1 MKSKSR
7 VAVMAGTM
15 MVIAMM
21 PVMPNY
27 IAAGTTHEAYAAA
40 QTYNEERT
48 ASYEEKAVDIVA
60 YAQGKQETLKEESIF
75 KGKAVATDTDYLA
88 VMQEPDDDSE
98 VAGKLF
104 EYNIADVIEQDN
116 GWTKITSG
124 NLTGYVP
131 TDALCFDDEAESVAR
146 LETEVSAAPV
156 GSEAVVYA
164 SYDSDAAVTG
174 TFTADE
180 SAVPVS
186 RIGEYVKILKSDE
199 STGYVLADA
208 VTIDYGFEC
217 GMTVEEEE
225 ARKAT
230 EEAARQAAEEAA
242 RKAAEEEAARKAA
255 EEALRQQIIAR
266 TIAGTDFTY
275 NPTMA
280 VSDDD
285 LWVLACIID
294 WEAGWEP
301 YEGKLAVANV
311 ILNRV
316 RSERYPDTVS
326 DVVYARGQ
334 FGGVMS
340 GGSISARFEQR
351 LAAGPRTD
359 ECMEAALEALSG
371 KNNIGD
377 FTAFNG
383 SDVINYAALSD
394 YAIIGGH
401 CFY

>member
-164 SYDSDAAVTG
+164 SYDTDAAVTG

-225 ARKAT
+225 ARKAA
-230 EEAARQAAEEAA
+230 EEAARQ
-242 RKAAEEEAARKAA
+242 AA

-316 RSERYPDTVS
+316 RSARYPDTVS

>member
-186 RIGEYVKILKSDE
+186 RIGEYVKILKADE

-225 ARKAT
+225 
-230 EEAARQAAEEAA
+230 
-242 RKAAEEEAARKAA
+242 ARKAA

-316 RSERYPDTVS
+316 RSARYPDTVS

>member
-164 SYDSDAAVTG
+164 SYDTDAAVTG

-225 ARKAT
+225 ARKA
-230 EEAARQAAEEAA
+230 AEEA
-242 RKAAEEEAARKAA
+242 AARKAA

-316 RSERYPDTVS
+316 RSARYPDTVS

>member
-1 MKSKSR
+1 
-7 VAVMAGTM
+7 
-15 MVIAMM
+15 
-21 PVMPNY
+21 
-27 IAAGTTHEAYAAA
+27 
-40 QTYNEERT
+40 
-48 ASYEEKAVDIVA
+48 
-60 YAQGKQETLKEESIF
+60 
-75 KGKAVATDTDYLA
+75 
-88 VMQEPDDDSE
+88 
-98 VAGKLF
+98 
-104 EYNIADVIEQDN
+104 
-116 GWTKITSG
+116 
-124 NLTGYVP
+124 
-131 TDALCFDDEAESVAR
+131 
-146 LETEVSAAPV
+146 
-156 GSEAVVYA
+156 
-164 SYDSDAAVTG
+164 
-174 TFTADE
+174 
-180 SAVPVS
+180 
-186 RIGEYVKILKSDE
+186 
-199 STGYVLADA
+199 
-208 VTIDYGFEC
+208 
-217 GMTVEEEE
+217 MTVEEEE
-225 ARKAT
+225 ARKAA

-316 RSERYPDTVS
+316 RSARYPDTVS